1 MPTQP
6 DIDLADRF
14 SAQHFDAK
22 SGLRLPYRWLRPLS
36 ASSPQPL
43 VVFLHGAGERGE
55 DNRAPLRN
63 GAAELLAS
71 DPVRHAFPCYAL
83 VPQCPQGQ
91 RWVEVDWSAPAHTLP
106 PQPSQPLAAV
116 WELVSQ
122 LLSPAP
128 HTDPGAPLI
137 DASRVYLVG
146 LSMGSFGV
154 WDLLSRHPDAFAAA
168 IAICGGGDE
177 QQAARFAHV
186 PVWAFHG
193 ALDPVVSVERSRHMI
208 AALHAANAA
217 PAARDKPA
225 ASDRPDQAAP
235 TSRAARC
242 RASRGRFPGGC
253 RS

>member
-6 DIDLADRF
+6 DHHLVDRF
-14 SAQHFDAK
+14 SAQHVDAK
-22 SGLRLPYRWLRPLS
+22 SGLRLPYRWLCPLVT
-36 ASSPQPL
+36 SSPQPL
-43 VVFLHGAGERGE
+43 VVFLHGAGERGD
-55 DNRAPLRN
+55 DNRAQLRN

-71 DPVRHAFPCYAL
+71 EHARQDFPCYAL
-83 VPQCPQGQ
+83 LPQCPHGQ
-91 RWVEVDWSAPAHTLP
+91 RWVEVDWSAPSHTLP

-128 HTDPGAPLI
+128 HADPGAPLI

-186 PVWAFHG
+186 PLWAFHG

-208 AALHAANAA
+208 AALHAQGAA
-217 PAARDKPA
+217 PRYLEYPQVGHDAWTRAFAEPA
-225 ASDRPDQAAP
+225 LLPWLFSMRKQ
-235 TSRAARC
+235 R
-242 RASRGRFPGGC
+242 
-253 RS
+253 